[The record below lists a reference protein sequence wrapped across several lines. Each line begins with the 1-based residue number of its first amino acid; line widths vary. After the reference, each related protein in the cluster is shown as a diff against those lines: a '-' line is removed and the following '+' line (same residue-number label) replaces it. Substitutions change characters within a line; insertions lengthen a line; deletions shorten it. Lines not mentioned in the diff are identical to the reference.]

1 MKLETK
7 SSNLKRLNEI
17 LEKGKIS
24 YQLSEAVVSI
34 IKAIEQDKF
43 LLATDLSSVKSLV
56 GGSMKQNHDE
66 TYPYREDNDYNEKH
80 LGNSVYSILDGIHF
94 AYSVK
99 SDKLPSGMTI
109 FSSGGVTHGGKITE
123 LEHPVVKKINAEFKR
138 TWEKTQ
144 EEIKN

>member
-1 MKLETK
+1 MKFETTK
-7 SSNLKRLNEI
+7 SNLKSLNLI
-17 LEKGKIS
+17 LKKGKIS
-24 YQLSEAVVSI
+24 EPLNEAVVSI
-34 IKAIEQDKF
+34 IEAIKQNNV

-56 GGSMKQNHDE
+56 SGSMNPKHDH
-66 TYPYREDNDYNEKH
+66 YPYKEDNDYNEKH
-80 LGNSVYSILDGIHF
+80 IGNSVYSILDGIHF

-109 FSSGGVTHGGKITE
+109 FSSGGITHGGKITE

>member
-94 AYSVK
+94 AYSMR
-99 SDKLPSGMTI
+99 SDKMPSGMMLI
-109 FSSGGVTHGGKITE
+109 SSGTIIHGGKITE
-123 LEHPVVKKINAEFKR
+123 LEHPIVQKINAEFKR
-138 TWEKTQ
+138 TF
-144 EEIKN
+144 EESKRRFRK